1 MTRIRAAF
9 LIPAAIAAAITT
21 VSAGG
26 WAVITLDELPERIE
40 AGRAVPLT
48 FMVRQHGVTPM
59 KGLRPRIEAVS
70 GQLRASANATAG
82 TREGQYSANLT
93 LPQSG
98 EWSIT
103 IHSGFLTSKLTLLPV
118 TVAGAGSPAASAA
131 APAMERGR
139 QLFVAKGCATCHTQ
153 EGFKAESS
161 LNVGPPLVSQKY
173 RDDFLARVLADPTT
187 LPPGRYP
194 NAPMPNL
201 NLQSQEISA
210 LVAFLNHGPNGGSK

>member
-1 MTRIRAAF
+1 MTRIRAT
-9 LIPAAIAAAITT
+9 LLVPVAIAAAMTT
-21 VSAGG
+21 LSAGG

-48 FMVRQHGVTPM
+48 FIVRQHGVTPM
-59 KGLRPRIEAVS
+59 KGLRPKIEAVS
-70 GQLRASANATAG
+70 GQLRASANATPG
-82 TREGQYSANLT
+82 TREGQYAANLT
-93 LPQSG
+93 LPQAG

-103 IHSGFLTSKLTLLPV
+103 IDSGFMTSKLTLLPV
-118 TVAGAGSPAASAA
+118 TVASAGSPAASA

-153 EGFKAESS
+153 EGVKTDAS
-161 LNVGPPLVSQKY
+161 LNVGPPIVSQKY
-173 RDDFLARVLADPTT
+173 RDDFLAKVLADPST

-194 NAPMPNL
+194 NAKMPNL

-210 LVAFLNHGPNGGSK
+210 LVAFINHGANGGSR